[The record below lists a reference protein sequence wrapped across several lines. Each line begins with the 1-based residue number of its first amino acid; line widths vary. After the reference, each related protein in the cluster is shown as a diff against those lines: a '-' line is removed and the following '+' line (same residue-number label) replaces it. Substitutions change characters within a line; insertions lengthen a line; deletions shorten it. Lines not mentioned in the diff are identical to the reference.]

1 MWYRFT
7 VRFSS
12 LRMRFACLWDECQHL
27 AESLHLGS
35 QASSTLAAVLQPCL
49 HNLHTCSKCFVN
61 PISCAVL
68 QTLSATP
75 LHSWFWLSE
84 WVCCVF
90 INNMLFFFSPPLGNR
105 CSFCMLT
112 HTILGF
118 CFKGAE
124 SQLPTPALRDAAPGA
139 IGLAGCCLISNKC
152 QRWYT
157 FKNNCVHEV
166 RNISRL

>member
-90 INNMLFFFSPPLGNR
+90 INNMLFFFFPPPRKSLLFLYVDAHNSRLLFQR
-105 CSFCMLT
+105 CLKSVT
-112 HTILGF
+112 HP
-118 CFKGAE
+118 C
-124 SQLPTPALRDAAPGA
+124 TP
-139 IGLAGCCLISNKC
+139 GCC
-152 QRWYT
+152 
-157 FKNNCVHEV
+157 
-166 RNISRL
+166 SRCHWPGRLLSHFQ